1 MKRGGR
7 GSERKRRVGR
17 DFDGGSLIR
26 QSYWESKQKNEK
38 SGYIK
43 INEEYKQLWLM

>member
-17 DFDGGSLIR
+17 DFDVGVTDKA
-26 QSYWESKQKNEK
+26 KQKNEK